1 MPAMISTMSTAKI
14 IAAIDGEIARLQQ
27 AKTLLT
33 GLDSER
39 AKPAKRKRNLSPE
52 ARARIVAAQRK
63 RWAAQKKTKK

>member
-1 MPAMISTMSTAKI
+1 MISTMSTAKI

-39 AKPAKRKRNLSPE
+39 
-52 ARARIVAAQRK
+52 
-63 RWAAQKKTKK
+63 